1 MEITADN
8 FEAQLP
14 LIKESIEKAE
24 FIAIDSEFSGII
36 FQTHL
41 LCLGYSASMEDK
53 PHDYDTV
60 EERYQK
66 VRYACQKFMAFQ
78 FGICTFHWDNSSKK
92 YKCRPFYFYV
102 FPKSRINNDTCM
114 LF

>member
-1 MEITADN
+1 MEITQDN

-14 LIKESIEKAE
+14 LLRESISKAE
-24 FIAIDSEFSGII
+24 FIAIDSEFSG
-36 FQTHL
+36 
-41 LCLGYSASMEDK
+41 YSANLEDK

-66 VRYACQKFMAFQ
+66 VRYACQKFIAFQ
-78 FGICTFHWDNSSKK
+78 FGICTFHWDNTTKK
-92 YKCRPFYFYV
+92 YKCRPFFFYV
-102 FPKSRINNDTCM
+102 FPKSKISDTCM

>member
-1 MEITADN
+1 LQLIVN
-8 FEAQLP
+8 FQVI
-14 LIKESIEKAE
+14 IKLTY
-24 FIAIDSEFSGII
+24 F
-36 FQTHL
+36 L
-41 LCLGYSASMEDK
+41 LGYSANLEDK

-66 VRYACQKFMAFQ
+66 VRYACQKFIAFQ
-78 FGICTFHWDNSSKK
+78 FGICTFHWDNTTKK

-102 FPKSRINNDTCM
+102 FPKSKISDTCM